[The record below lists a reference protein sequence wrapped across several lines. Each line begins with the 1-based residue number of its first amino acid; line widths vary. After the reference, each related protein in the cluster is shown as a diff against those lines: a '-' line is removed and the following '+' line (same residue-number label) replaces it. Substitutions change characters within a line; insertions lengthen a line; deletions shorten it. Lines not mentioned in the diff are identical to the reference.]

1 MTQTSSEESVLP
13 ALHDD
18 DDDVLHDEPVQIPVG
33 YPRDIAKAQPSSNT
47 ISCIFTDLKGPFAT
61 AGLKGELYAQSY
73 IEESTKYLRRYYFTY
88 KSQAVENLRDLLES
102 KLKA

>member
-1 MTQTSSEESVLP
+1 MSETSCEESVLP
-13 ALHDD
+13 
-18 DDDVLHDEPVQIPVG
+18 VLHDEPVQIPVG

-47 ISCIFTDLKGPFAT
+47 ISCIFIFTDLKGPFAT

-88 KSQAVENLRDLLES
+88 KSQAVENLRDLLGS
-102 KLKA
+102 KLKT